1 MEGIELIKFFG
12 QSIGL
17 ELELDESNSCSF
29 AADEFTVTFTDLPE
43 FRAVA
48 LICDLGEPR
57 VDNNEKLYK
66 AMLEANYVFNSTYG
80 ATLCLNGESGHCAIN
95 KVLPCDILDNDKFMA
110 EVEQFVNIGEFWNN
124 VVRGYAEA
132 ADQESPGE
140 DAAADAGSFDA
151 ANFMPV

>member
-12 QSIGL
+12 KSIGL
-17 ELELDESNSCSF
+17 DLELDESMSCSF
-29 AADEFTVTFTDLPE
+29 EADEFTVTLTDLPE
-43 FRAVA
+43 FHAVA

-80 ATLCLNGESGHCAIN
+80 ATLCLNGETGHCAIN
-95 KVLPCDILDNDKFMA
+95 KVLPCDILNNDKFMA

-124 VVRGYAEA
+124 VVRGYVEA
-132 ADQESPGE
+132 ADHEPPRE
-140 DAAADAGSFDA
+140 DASFNA
-151 ANFMPV
+151 ANFMSV